1 MKSTVRAL
9 NKPAAYRLDSTLV
22 FQGNTHQGKTTSRVK
37 TISKT
42 ISIGKRKA
50 EIVHITQDSK
60 GRNLYSRTMHLRK
73 TDQGVWVN
81 KYGQKEAL
89 NNG

>member
-22 FQGNTHQGKTTSRVK
+22 FQGNTRKTTRQGK